1 MNATMQL
8 IEDELARRKLA
19 AEQEQI
25 ERESQKQACRAMFKP
40 IWDMWLDVQDVVVYD
55 KYRYENRSLKDM
67 ALVGSETMLRLR
79 VSGEMHGWEL
89 ESVWSDDDGPI
100 LRFNGGHP
108 IDLTW
113 AKHLFIQKIADLMEN
128 KAVKP

>member
-40 IWDMWLDVQDVVVYD
+40 IWDMWLDVRDVIVYD
-55 KYRYENRSLKDM
+55 PYAYENRSIRSM
-67 ALVGSETMLRLR
+67 ALVESETLLRMLDD
-79 VSGEMHGWEL
+79 GGWEL
-89 ESVWSDDDGPI
+89 SAVWDYDAGVI
-100 LRFNGGHP
+100 FRFNGHQT
-108 IDLTW
+108 DL
-113 AKHLFIQKIADLMEN
+113 AGVRYRFIQKIADLMQN
-128 KAVKP
+128 KEK